1 MINNF
6 TIRVKLIA
14 AFSVLLVLM
23 GVIFVISYLRISDI
37 SDKLNEITDK
47 SAVQLQ
53 LIGDVEVNLTEI
65 SRDQKK
71 LILAEDEQGMN
82 ALKRS
87 IEGFTEELN
96 NTIAE
101 LQKISDGE
109 ALQKIAALKMKVN
122 EFLAVGDMVVRLSLD
137 NTEIRATVLSENE
150 AEAGFSKILSTAD
163 ELKNSL

>member
-6 TIRVKLIA
+6 SIRVKLIA
-14 AFSVLLVLM
+14 AFAILLVLM
-23 GVIFVISYLRISDI
+23 SIIFVISYLRISDI

-47 SAVQLQ
+47 NAVQLQ

-87 IEGFTEELN
+87 IEGFTKELN
-96 NTIAE
+96 NTLDE

-109 ALQKIAALKMKVN
+109 ALQKIANLRTKVS
-122 EFLAVGDMVVRLSLD
+122 EFLAVGETVVQLSLE

-150 AEAGFSKILSTAD
+150 AEASFSK
-163 ELKNSL
+163 